1 MNGIR
6 FYWYRHSD
14 PAARL
19 TLFTLGGY
27 ATLVTSTISRGF
39 PVGDGYQHTTPN
51 AFQLI
56 KIQHFITLIMTISR
70 GHYLALCTITTT
82 KDVWLS
88 YNLGLGKTTQED
100 FFGILWFLMKNPV
113 EYWID

>member
-1 MNGIR
+1 MNGTR

-27 ATLVTSTISRGF
+27 ATLVTSAISRGF

-56 KIQHFITLIMTISR
+56 KIQHFITLFMTISL

-100 FFGILWFLMKNPV
+100 FFGILWFLMKNPA
-113 EYWID
+113 

>member
-1 MNGIR
+1 MNGTR

-27 ATLVTSTISRGF
+27 ATLVTSSILRGF
-39 PVGDGYQHTTPN
+39 PVGDDYQHTTPN
-51 AFQLI
+51 VFQLI
-56 KIQHFITLIMTISR
+56 KIQHFITLIMINKPA
-70 GHYLALCTITTT
+70 ALSSLVYYYNY

-88 YNLGLGKTTQED
+88 YNLGLGKTT
-100 FFGILWFLMKNPV
+100 
-113 EYWID
+113 